1 MQDGK
6 GIIGEIAIKSHRL
19 ADRRGLQSAMVLD
32 SFRPLSR
39 RASVA
44 NMLFKARSAA
54 VYGIDAHIIDVEV
67 DFSGVIL
74 EKSEFSTVGLPD
86 AAVRES
92 RDRVRSAIRNSG
104 FDIPPTRITINLAP
118 ADIKK
123 EGSGFD
129 LPIAIGI
136 LGAYGGLH
144 IKDISNFLLVGELGL
159 DGTLR
164 AVQGMLPIAIAA
176 RAAGIKNLVI
186 PASNAREAAV
196 VEGVDVYPVQ
206 TLSEVR
212 ELLNSAFLG
221 TLHAKPLRI
230 EAATLLDELKQ
241 FPYDFKDVRGQ
252 QVAKRALEVA
262 AAGGH
267 NILMIGPPG
276 SGKTML
282 AKRLPSILAPL
293 RFEEALETTKIHS
306 VAGVLD
312 ADRGLVTHRPFRS
325 PHHTISD
332 AGLIGGGMIPRPG
345 EVSLAHNG
353 LLFLD
358 ELPEFPRNVLEVLRQ
373 PLEDGTVTIARA
385 AMSLTFPARFMLAAA
400 MNPCPCGY
408 FNDKS
413 RECMCTPPMI
423 QRYVSK
429 VSGPLLDRIDIH
441 IEVPAV
447 QYKELRGRASA
458 EGRQRFAFASWPPA
472 SASTSASPPVERPA
486 RTRQRKSQVRGQAIF
501 SNSQMNTQQV
511 RTFCDLSPDAERLL
525 ERAMQQQGLTARAH
539 DRILKV
545 ARTIA
550 DLGGEPDIAVKHIAE
565 AIQYRTLDRSYW
577 A

>member
-1 MQDGK
+1 
-6 GIIGEIAIKSHRL
+6 
-19 ADRRGLQSAMVLD
+19 
-32 SFRPLSR
+32 
-39 RASVA
+39 
-44 NMLFKARSAA
+44 MLFKTRSAA
-54 VYGIDAHIIDVEV
+54 VYGIDAHLIDVEV
-67 DFSGVIL
+67 DFSNVKQ
-74 EKSEFSTVGLPD
+74 EQETFSVVGLPD

-104 FDIPPTRITINLAP
+104 FELPPTRITINLAP
-118 ADIKK
+118 ADLKK

-129 LPIAIGI
+129 LSIAVGI
-136 LGAYGGLH
+136 LGAYGGLA
-144 IKDISNFLLVGELGL
+144 IGDVSDFVLIGELGL
-159 DGTLR
+159 DGTIR
-164 AVQGMLPIAIAA
+164 GVQGMLPIAIAA
-176 RAAGIKNLVI
+176 KNAGIRHLII
-186 PASNAREAAV
+186 PAANAREAAV
-196 VEGVDVYPVQ
+196 VEGVSVYPVRS
-206 TLSEVR
+206 LLEVR
-212 ELLNSAFLG
+212 ELLNSAAQG
-221 TLHAKPLRI
+221 PVKAEPLRV
-230 EAATLLDELKQ
+230 ESRALLEQSLDHI
-241 FPYDFKDVRGQ
+241 PDFRDVRGQ
-252 QVAKRALEVA
+252 HVAKRALEVA

-306 VAGVLD
+306 VAGVLNKD
-312 ADRGLVTHRPFRS
+312 EGLVTHRPFRS

-332 AGLIGGGMIPRPG
+332 AGLIGGGMVPRPG
-345 EVSLAHNG
+345 EVSLSHNG

-373 PLEDGTVTIARA
+373 PLEDGSVTIARA
-385 AMSLTFPARFMLAAA
+385 AMSLSFPARFMLAAA

-413 RECMCTPPMI
+413 RDCMCTPPMI

-447 QYKELRGRASA
+447 QYKELRGGQASEGSA
-458 EGRQRFAFASWPPA
+458 EIRARVMNARERQYDRFLEA
-472 SASTSASPPVERPA
+472 EA
-486 RTRQRKSQVRGQAIF
+486 RTNGSARAVSRAVF
-501 SNSQMNTQQV
+501 SNAQMTTKQI
-511 RTFCDLSPDAERLL
+511 RIFCELSSEAEKLL
-525 ERAMQQQGLTARAH
+525 ERAMQQQGLSARAH

-550 DLGGEPDIAVKHIAE
+550 DLDASSTIAVKHIAE

>member
-1 MQDGK
+1 
-6 GIIGEIAIKSHRL
+6 
-19 ADRRGLQSAMVLD
+19 
-32 SFRPLSR
+32 
-39 RASVA
+39 
-44 NMLFKARSAA
+44 MLFKALSAA

-67 DFSGVIL
+67 DYSGVIID
-74 EKSEFSTVGLPD
+74 KSIFNMVGLPD

-92 RDRVRSAIRNSG
+92 RDRVTSAIRNSG
-104 FDIPPTRITINLAP
+104 FDLPPTRITVNLAP
-118 ADIKK
+118 ADLKK

-136 LGAYGGLH
+136 LGAYGSLH
-144 IKDISNFLLVGELGL
+144 IKDISDYLLIGELGL
-159 DGTLR
+159 DGQLR
-164 AVQGMLPIAIAA
+164 SVHGMLPIAIAA
-176 RAAGIKNLVI
+176 RARGIRNLII
-186 PASNAREAAV
+186 PADNAREAAV
-196 VEGVDVYPVQ
+196 VEGVNVYPVKS
-206 TLSEVR
+206 LLEVR
-212 ELLNSAFLG
+212 DLLNNAAFG
-221 TLHAKPLRI
+221 TLTQLPLAV
-230 EAATLLDELKQ
+230 ETKALLDELQ
-241 FPYDFKDVRGQ
+241 HFPHDFKDVRGQ

-306 VAGVLD
+306 VAGVLN
-312 ADRGLVTHRPFRS
+312 ADEGLVTHRPFRS

-332 AGLIGGGMIPRPG
+332 AGLIGGGAVPRPG

-373 PLEDGTVTIARA
+373 PLEDGQVTIARA
-385 AMSLTFPARFMLAAA
+385 AMSLSFPARFMLAAA

-413 RECMCTPPMI
+413 RNCTCTPPMI

-447 QYKELRGRASA
+447 QYKELRGGASA
-458 EGRQRFAFASWPPA
+458 EGSAEIRARVLAARELQHARF
-472 SASTSASPPVERPA
+472 TQVGSPET
-486 RTRQRKSQVRGQAIF
+486 RTRPTGRHASRQVYA
-501 SNSQMNTQQV
+501 NAQMTTQQIRV
-511 RTFCDLSPDAERLL
+511 HCELSSDAERIL
-525 ERAMQQQGLTARAH
+525 ERAMQQQGLSARAH

-550 DLGGEPDIAVKHIAE
+550 DLEAARDIAVKHIAE

>member
-1 MQDGK
+1 
-6 GIIGEIAIKSHRL
+6 
-19 ADRRGLQSAMVLD
+19 
-32 SFRPLSR
+32 
-39 RASVA
+39 
-44 NMLFKARSAA
+44 MLFKALSAA
-54 VYGIDAHIIDVEV
+54 VYGIDAHIIEVEV
-67 DFSGVIL
+67 DYSGVVL
-74 EKSEFSTVGLPD
+74 EKPEFHTVGLPD

-118 ADIKK
+118 ADLKK

-136 LGAYGGLH
+136 LGAYGALH
-144 IKDISNFLLVGELGL
+144 VKELSNFLLVGELGL

-164 AVQGMLPIAIAA
+164 GVHGMLPIAIAA
-176 RAAGIKNLVI
+176 RARGIRNLII

-196 VEGVDVYPVQ
+196 VEGVDVYPVSS
-206 TLSEVR
+206 LLEVR
-212 ELLNSAFLG
+212 DLLNALAFAGPAGSL
-221 TLHAKPLRI
+221 AVQPLRVD
-230 EAATLLDELKQ
+230 TQDLLNEMQ
-241 FPYDFKDVRGQ
+241 HFPHDFKDVRGQ

-306 VAGVLD
+306 VAGVLN
-312 ADRGLVTHRPFRS
+312 ADEGLVAHRPFRS

-332 AGLIGGGMIPRPG
+332 AGLIGGGAVPRPG

-373 PLEDGTVTIARA
+373 PLEDGHVTIARA
-385 AMSLTFPARFMLAAA
+385 AMSLSFPARFMLAAA

-413 RECMCTPPMI
+413 RECSCTPPMI

-447 QYKELRGRASA
+447 QYKELRGGASA
-458 EGRQRFAFASWPPA
+458 EGSAEIRDRVMAARERQYARFTTAAPGPGGGEERTRA
-472 SASTSASPPVERPA
+472 TGRSAS
-486 RTRQRKSQVRGQAIF
+486 RQVYA
-501 SNSQMNTQQV
+501 NAQMSTQQV
-511 RTFCDLSPDAERLL
+511 RVHCELSSDAERIL
-525 ERAMQQQGLTARAH
+525 ERAMQQQGLSARAH

-550 DLGGEPDIAVKHIAE
+550 DLEGAPAIEVRHIAE

>member
-1 MQDGK
+1 
-6 GIIGEIAIKSHRL
+6 
-19 ADRRGLQSAMVLD
+19 
-32 SFRPLSR
+32 
-39 RASVA
+39 
-44 NMLFKARSAA
+44 MLFKARSAA
-54 VYGIDAHIIDVEV
+54 VYGIDAHLIDVEV
-67 DFSGVIL
+67 DFSGVPNATDAT
-74 EKSEFSTVGLPD
+74 FSTVGLPD

-92 RDRVRSAIRNSG
+92 RDRVRAAIKNSG
-104 FDIPPTRITINLAP
+104 FDLPPTRIVINLAP
-118 ADIKK
+118 ADLKK

-129 LPIAIGI
+129 LPIAISI
-136 LGAYGGLH
+136 LGAYGALH
-144 IKDISNFLLVGELGL
+144 TKELANFLLVGELGL

-164 AVQGMLPIAIAA
+164 AVPGVLPMAVMAREKGIRNVVLPAA
-176 RAAGIKNLVI
+176 
-186 PASNAREAAV
+186 NAREAAV
-196 VEGVDVYPVQ
+196 VDGVDVYPVHTLAEVRDLLNAFAFDGSHVQ
-206 TLSEVR
+206 PLRVRADEVLSE
-212 ELLNSAFLG
+212 LQ
-221 TLHAKPLRI
+221 H
-230 EAATLLDELKQ
+230 
-241 FPYDFKDVRGQ
+241 FPHDFKDVRGQ
-252 QVAKRALEVA
+252 HTAKRAMEVA

-267 NILMIGPPG
+267 NLLMIGPPG

-282 AKRLPSILAPL
+282 AKRLPSILSPL

-312 ADRGLVTHRPFRS
+312 PSEGLVAQRPFRA

-373 PLEDGTVTIARA
+373 PLEDGTVTISRA
-385 AMSLTFPARFMLAAA
+385 SMTLSFPARFMLLAA

-447 QYKELRGRASA
+447 QYKELRQGT
-458 EGRQRFAFASWPPA
+458 EGES
-472 SASTSASPPVERPA
+472 SASIRDRVLAARERQQA
-486 RTRQRKSQVRGQAIF
+486 RFSQAADAIATTRKQKPIFANAQMSSQQIRV
-501 SNSQMNTQQV
+501 
-511 RTFCDLSPDAERLL
+511 FCELSSDAERLL
-525 ERAMQQQGLTARAH
+525 ERAMQQQGLSARAH

-545 ARTIA
+545 SRTIA
-550 DLGGEPDIAVKHIAE
+550 DLEGAQDIAVKHIAE

>member
-1 MQDGK
+1 
-6 GIIGEIAIKSHRL
+6 
-19 ADRRGLQSAMVLD
+19 
-32 SFRPLSR
+32 
-39 RASVA
+39 
-44 NMLFKARSAA
+44 MLFKSRSAA
-54 VYGIDAHIIDVEV
+54 VYGIDASIIDVEV
-67 DFSGVIL
+67 DFSGVVL
-74 EKSEFSTVGLPD
+74 NKEEFATVGLPD

-92 RDRVRSAIRNSG
+92 RDRVRSAIKNSG

-144 IKDISNFLLVGELGL
+144 IKDISDFLLVGELGL
-159 DGTLR
+159 DGSLR
-164 AVQGMLPIAIAA
+164 AVQGMLPIAVAA
-176 RAAGIKNLVI
+176 RTAGIRSLVI

-196 VEGVDVYPVQ
+196 VEGVDVYPVH
-206 TLSEVR
+206 TLLEVR
-212 ELLNSAFLG
+212 ELLNSAAFGKLNA
-221 TLHAKPLRI
+221 TPLRI
-230 EAATLLDELKQ
+230 EAATLLDELQQ

-252 QVAKRALEVA
+252 HVAKRALEVA

-312 ADRGLVTHRPFRS
+312 ADRGLVAHRPFRA

-332 AGLIGGGMIPRPG
+332 AGLIGGGIIPRPG

-373 PLEDGTVTIARA
+373 PLEDGVVTIARA
-385 AMSLTFPARFMLAAA
+385 SMSLTFPARFMLAAA

-413 RECMCTPPMI
+413 RDCMCTPPVI

-447 QYKELRGRASA
+447 QYKELRSAASA
-458 EGRQRFAFASWPPA
+458 EGSAEIRTRVLAARELQHRRFAVAP
-472 SASTSASPPVERPA
+472 EPA
-486 RTRQRKSQVRGQAIF
+486 RAKASSRAASRPIF
-501 SNSQMNTQQV
+501 SNSQMSTQQI
-511 RTFCDLSPDAERLL
+511 RTHCELSADAERLL

-550 DLGGEPDIAVKHIAE
+550 DLAAEPNISVGHIAE